1 MIDAPPFK
9 PFLFLRSG
17 RAQTLVA
24 QYIPGQSRPYQAK
37 RHIVDL
43 PDGDKI
49 VLHDDCPAEWKPG
62 ERATLLLHGVT
73 GCHGSPYL
81 VRIAGKLNDAGVRTF
96 RMDMRGCGAGMKLAQ
111 HPGHAGRSED
121 ARAAVEAIHELC
133 PRSPCTIIGFSL
145 GGNIALKM
153 LGESGSQP
161 PANLDSGIA
170 IAPPIDLVCCGE
182 NIERGFNRVF
192 SRNFASA
199 LVRFVQDRREFM
211 PGLANIQL
219 APAPRGIVDFDDRV
233 TAPLSGF
240 DGVWDYY
247 RQCSALPRL
256 NEIGIPTLIITSHD
270 DPVIPFEMFERA
282 ELSPTTTLLATPQ
295 GGHVG
300 YYAARG
306 PDPDRW
312 WLDWRIIEWIRAQ
325 DRSNSKTVASAAR
338 RRL

>member
-1 MIDAPPFK
+1 
-9 PFLFLRSG
+9 
-17 RAQTLVA
+17 
-24 QYIPGQSRPYQAK
+24 
-37 RHIVDL
+37 
-43 PDGDKI
+43 
-49 VLHDDCPAEWKPG
+49 
-62 ERATLLLHGVT
+62 
-73 GCHGSPYL
+73 
-81 VRIAGKLNDAGVRTF
+81 
-96 RMDMRGCGAGMKLAQ
+96 MKLAQ